1 MNIKHIAKSIDNVN
15 KQYDSTEEA
24 IEAVQGSIPANAV
37 RMNDACQGD
46 LIVWIESEFS
56 GSYRKPKYDGSYARI
71 GMITSDSYGAGK
83 QQHTFSI
90 DMFSDGGAIR
100 KTRRK
105 GRNIYRNAC
114 WILNADRADRSIALD
129 DKHTRGSEARA
140 DREFRKSFE
149 CGRL

>member
-1 MNIKHIAKSIDNVN
+1 MDIRNALNTISNINKH
-15 KQYDSTEEA
+15 YGSTDEA
-24 IEAVQGSIPANAV
+24 IEAVAGSIPQNAMRV
-37 RMNDACQGD
+37 NDACQGD
-46 LIVWIESEFS
+46 LIVWIESEFT
-56 GSYRKPKYDGSYARI
+56 GSYRKPRYDGSYARI

-90 DMFSDGGAIR
+90 DMLIDGKIR

-114 WILNADRADRSIALD
+114 WILNADRADRSVDLD
-129 DKHTRGSEARA
+129 DKHMRGSEARA